1 MTEINRIS
9 YNYLRL
15 GQVGTPPPDSAL
27 PEFRSDT
34 QDWIGRVQPIL
45 DQHPDARPFFRR
57 SLQRFIDD
65 RNLLV
70 SDLKGGLWPAYA
82 HQILSDS
89 EGAYSG
95 PLHIC
100 DQLGVTW

>member
-9 YNYLRL
+9 YTYLNL
-15 GQVGTPPPDSAL
+15 GQAGTPARDSAL
-27 PEFRSDT
+27 PKFISDT

-70 SDLKGGLWPAYA
+70 SDLKAGPLPASA
-82 HQILSDS
+82 LEMWSDS

-100 DQLGVTW
+100 DELGVKW